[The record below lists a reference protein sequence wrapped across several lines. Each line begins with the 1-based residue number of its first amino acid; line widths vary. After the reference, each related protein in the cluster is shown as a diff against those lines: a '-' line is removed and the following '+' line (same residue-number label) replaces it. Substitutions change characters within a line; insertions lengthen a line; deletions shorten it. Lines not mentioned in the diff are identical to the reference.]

1 MNDLMKKYLIMILMV
16 VTTWIP
22 MVAYSID
29 NIPNVHLQNKS
40 RYVSNPDGV
49 LSIEAQTRADSII
62 ADIWRQSSAEVVAV
76 VVNTIGNE
84 DITDFAHRLATSWGI
99 GKKDKDNGLLLM
111 VVVDQRKATFRTG
124 YGVEG
129 LIPDI
134 VASHII
140 RDNMAPH
147 FREGNYDAGIIDALQ
162 AVSHIL
168 TTPGATE
175 ELMSKYANDEGAGG
189 ESFNFFEM
197 YKIFIII
204 ISIAML
210 LWYLVTLFQNR
221 RRDDFEQYQAF
232 DKLKMPML
240 FVTFLSFGCT
250 LIIYL
255 LIAWRMKYLR
265 NKSRKCPNCQHK
277 MRKLDEETDN
287 QYLTPAQDTE
297 ERINAIDY
305 DVWLCDNCGETDVL
319 PYVNRMASYTKCPH
333 CGALACNMVSDRI
346 VRNATTS
353 SEGQGMKDYVCQSCR
368 HRTSIPYIIPII
380 IAASAIGSGR
390 GGGFGGGGFS
400 GGSFGGGS
408 FGGGGATG
416 GW

>member
-1 MNDLMKKYLIMILMV
+1 MMKRYLIVALMAVATILPLM
-16 VTTWIP
+16 
-22 MVAYSID
+22 AYTID
-29 NIPNVHLQNKS
+29 EIPNVHLQDRT

-49 LSIEAQTRADSII
+49 LSAEAQTRADSII

-76 VVNTIGNE
+76 VVRSIGNE
-84 DITDFAHRLATSWGI
+84 EITDFAHRLATSWGV

-111 VVVDQRKATFRTG
+111 VVVDQRKATLRTG

-134 VASHII
+134 IASRII

-147 FREGNYDAGIIDALQ
+147 FREGDYDAGTIEALQ
-162 AVSHIL
+162 TVNHIL

-175 ELMSKYANDEGAGG
+175 ELMSKYANDENTSG
-189 ESFNFFEM
+189 ESVDFLGM

-204 ISIAML
+204 VSAAML
-210 LWYLVTLFQNR
+210 CWYIAVLFANR
-221 RRDDFEQYQAF
+221 RRDDFERYQAL

-240 FVTFLSFGCT
+240 FVTFLTLGCT

-255 LIAWRMKYLR
+255 LITWQMKHLR
-265 NKSRKCPNCQHK
+265 NKSRKCPNCNHK

-287 QYLTPAQDTE
+287 QYLTPAQDAE

-319 PYVNRMASYTKCPH
+319 PYVNRMTSYTKCPH

-346 VRNATTS
+346 VRSATTNH
-353 SEGQGMKDYVCQSCR
+353 EGQGMKDYVCQNCR
-368 HRTSIPYIIPII
+368 QRTSIPYIIPII
-380 IAASAIGSGR
+380 IAASAIGHGR
-390 GGGFGGGGFS
+390 GGGGFGGGGFS

-416 GW
+416 SW

>member
-1 MNDLMKKYLIMILMV
+1 MMKRYLIVALMAVATIL
-16 VTTWIP
+16 P
-22 MVAYSID
+22 MMAYTIEE
-29 NIPNVHLQNKS
+29 IPNVHLQDHT

-49 LSIEAQTRADSII
+49 LSAEAQTRADSII

-76 VVNTIGNE
+76 VVRSIGNE
-84 DITDFAHRLATSWGI
+84 EITDFAHRLATSWGV

-111 VVVDQRKATFRTG
+111 VVVDQRKATLRTG

-134 VASHII
+134 IASHII

-147 FREGNYDAGIIDALQ
+147 FREGDYDAGTIEALQ
-162 AVSHIL
+162 TVNHIL
-168 TTPGATE
+168 TTQGATE
-175 ELMSKYANDEGAGG
+175 ELMSKYANDEDTSG
-189 ESFNFFEM
+189 ESVDFFGM

-204 ISIAML
+204 VSAAML
-210 LWYLVTLFQNR
+210 CWYIAVLFANR
-221 RRDDFEQYQAF
+221 RCDDFERYQAL

-240 FVTFLSFGCT
+240 FVTFLTLGCT
-250 LIIYL
+250 LLIYL
-255 LIAWRMKYLR
+255 LIAWQMKRLR
-265 NKSRKCPNCQHK
+265 NKSRKCPNCNHK

-287 QYLTPAQDTE
+287 QYLTPAQDAE

-319 PYVNRMASYTKCPH
+319 PYVNRMTSYTKCPY

-346 VRNATTS
+346 VRSATTNH
-353 SEGQGMKDYVCQSCR
+353 EGQGMKDYVCQNCR
-368 HRTSIPYIIPII
+368 QRTSIPYIIPII
-380 IAASAIGSGR
+380 IAASTIGHGR
-390 GGGFGGGGFS
+390 GGGGFGGGGFS

-416 GW
+416 SW